1 MKTFKSLLALL
12 GASSLL
18 FGGEAFSFETRA
30 GESGSRNAS
39 SLVEGREGT
48 VRGRYRGYF
57 ASMPAG
63 TYPKVNWELVKTK
76 PSARTYYVPTQ
87 ALAITVPL
95 KAGTYNGHGLQFA
108 IPIAANNAM
117 VRVMARFDFDGSG
130 TTDRMEMYYPTVV
143 DGLAILT
150 HATGIEGNRSYG
162 HYPTQVSD
170 GVVTLFVWV
179 PEGVESATVMTGQAF
194 VKAPFD
200 GNGEVRLSKINDD
213 DVATITPASSGLMR
227 LALKGTGNGLFAA
240 AVEPSGVNTPWLGP
254 DGKKPPESDFF
265 VTL

>member
-1 MKTFKSLLALL
+1 VEKSTININAISIIINLDFLSHAAESEMKTFKSLLALL

-117 VRVMARFDFDGSG
+117 VRMMARFDFDGSG

-150 HATGIEGNRSYG
+150 HATGLRVIAHMVIIQHKCRM
-162 HYPTQVSD
+162 VS
-170 GVVTLFVWV
+170 
-179 PEGVESATVMTGQAF
+179 
-194 VKAPFD
+194 
-200 GNGEVRLSKINDD
+200 
-213 DVATITPASSGLMR
+213 
-227 LALKGTGNGLFAA
+227 
-240 AVEPSGVNTPWLGP
+240 
-254 DGKKPPESDFF
+254 
-265 VTL
+265 